1 MSEAWE
7 YYDIIE
13 RKRGTPLSPLE
24 KSIAEGMQAECDQQM
39 TREMAQYLGLEDY

>member
-24 KSIAEGMQAECDQQM
+24 KSIAAGMEADTMSRDEA
-39 TREMAQYLGLEDY
+39 RYLCLEEF